1 MCKSVEVYFDIQVSN
16 AHSCNKIAHITQNMC
31 RVHMCTL
38 YVYGK
43 SLGLHMHRCGLTSC
57 WGGAGWLGAGGL
69 CGITPTNHLKMHTG
83 EKSDRCKQYDYAS
96 SQAYHLGKQTR

>member
-1 MCKSVEVYFDIQVSN
+1 MCKSGEVSFDIQVSN
-16 AHSCNKIAHITQNMC
+16 AHSCNRIAHITQNMC

-57 WGGAGWLGAGGL
+57 WGGAAKGWEL
-69 CGITPTNHLKMHTG
+69 
-83 EKSDRCKQYDYAS
+83 EDYA
-96 SQAYHLGKQTR
+96 G